1 MGPNVTTGLR
11 NPAAWNT
18 KTAIKLP
25 ESTLPATSEPASIVG
40 VLTLS
45 QDNSLIR
52 RELCLDGLG
61 GEVLSALPQ
70 VPLRTAK
77 PAKAPEVRPI
87 APGCFG
93 ERILH
98 AGELLRSDNKR
109 PSQGRFLMS
118 RRLMDVSYAWH
129 GWPKRCQSLRTLHS
143 SDNGR
148 KRHHL

>member
-1 MGPNVTTGLR
+1 MEH
-11 NPAAWNT
+11 

-25 ESTLPATSEPASIVG
+25 ESTPPGATSEPAGIVG

-45 QDNSLIR
+45 QDNSLVR
-52 RELCLDGLG
+52 WELCLDGLG

-109 PSQGRFLMS
+109 PKVREGS
-118 RRLMDVSYAWH
+118 
-129 GWPKRCQSLRTLHS
+129 
-143 SDNGR
+143 
-148 KRHHL
+148 